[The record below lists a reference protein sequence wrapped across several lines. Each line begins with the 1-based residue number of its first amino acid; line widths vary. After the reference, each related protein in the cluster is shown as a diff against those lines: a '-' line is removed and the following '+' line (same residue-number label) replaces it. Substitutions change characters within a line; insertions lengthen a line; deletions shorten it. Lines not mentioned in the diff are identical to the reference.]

1 MSSSLDSLSTY
12 PSIPPKVPQR
22 NPSNISTKKPPY
34 IPEKPISPNEIHN
47 KSHGTVG
54 LRNLGNTC
62 YMNSIL
68 QCLNATTDLTRFF
81 LNGRFKNDI
90 NEGNTLGTGGKL
102 AKEYNRFLYTIWNE
116 HLPVVS
122 PTNIKEVI
130 SNFNNEF
137 KGTEQH
143 DSQEFLSCILDGLH
157 EDLNL
162 ARKKS
167 KSEIDIIR
175 KRHNEEEKDE
185 ERNNY
190 PLTVLQANA
199 WKRYIDFNYSVI
211 VNTFQGQ
218 YMSTLKCSRCGKS
231 STTFNSL
238 MYLSVPIPEN
248 ATNLYHCLDKYIEKE
263 YLKGNDAWSC
273 PKCKVKVEATKQLLL
288 SRLPKIMLIH
298 LKRFYFQ
305 GPFRDKITKSI
316 NFPLKNLDLSK
327 YTFSF
332 DFNKHFRYNLFAI
345 SNHYG
350 TLSGGHYTAFVKDKI
365 SDNWVSFDDSR
376 ISDISESKIMVILL
390 LLKTIYI
397 LFHLYIFIYIY

>member
-1 MSSSLDSLSTY
+1 MYLYIFFYLIIYNIIYLISYIFNFCIIIILD
-12 PSIPPKVPQR
+12 
-22 NPSNISTKKPPY
+22 
-34 IPEKPISPNEIHN
+34 
-47 KSHGTVG
+47 
-54 LRNLGNTC
+54 
-62 YMNSIL
+62 
-68 QCLNATTDLTRFF
+68 
-81 LNGRFKNDI
+81 GRFRNDI
-90 NEGNTLGTGGKL
+90 NEKNTLGTGGKL
-102 AKEYNRFLYTIWNE
+102 AKEYHKFLYTLWNE

-130 SNFNNEF
+130 SNFNCEF

-167 KSEIDIIR
+167 KSEIEDIR
-175 KRHNEEEKDE
+175 KKHTKEEKDE
-185 ERNNY
+185 EKNDY
-190 PLTVLQANA
+190 PLAVLQGNA

-218 YMSTLKCSRCGKS
+218 YMSTLKCSRCNKS

-238 MYLSVPIPEN
+238 MYLSVPIPSN

-263 YLKGNDAWSC
+263 YLKGNDSWSC
-273 PKCKVKVEATKQLLL
+273 PNCKVKVEATKQLVL

-305 GPFRDKITKSI
+305 GPFRDKITSSI
-316 NFPLKNLDLSK
+316 SFPIRELDLSK
-327 YTFSF
+327 YTYSF
-332 DFNKHFRYNLFAI
+332 DVNKNFKYNLFAI

-350 TLSGGHYTAFVKDKI
+350 TLSGGHYTAFVKDKVKN
-365 SDNWVSFDDSR
+365 NWVSFDDSR
-376 ISDISESKIMVILL
+376 ISDISESKIM
-390 LLKTIYI
+390 TNAAYI
-397 LFHLYIFIYIY
+397 LFYERIDN